1 MRLNKCLTYTVTL
14 WKRTIWNDNS
24 LWVNKPGY
32 ILQLTEINLPV
43 YEDILGEAIKYF
55 EERRRWF
62 CLKES
67 SHAKFM
73 KQV

>member
-1 MRLNKCLTYTVTL
+1 MSNFHCYVMETNNMK
-14 WKRTIWNDNS
+14 DNS
-24 LWVNKPGY
+24 LWVNKPVY

-43 YEDILGEAIKYF
+43 YEDIHGEAIKYF